1 MHEQHFLKSSFRE
14 RLIEH
19 LFVGEL
25 LKVSWLMDGAQ
36 LEVAKPEVD
45 SQGYDLIL
53 ENRGIIRHV
62 QLKGAKLGARARS
75 QNVHIGLASK
85 PSGCVIWVYFYELTL
100 DLGPFYVFGSDPGKP
115 LPSIEDLP
123 VARHTK
129 GDSQGIKHERPQI
142 RALKKSLFRKLDTI
156 VDVYQWLFGVELAG
170 VGARGKT

>member
-25 LKVSWLMDGAQ
+25 LKVSWLMDDAQ
-36 LEVAKPEVD
+36 LEVAKPDVD

-53 ENRGIIRHV
+53 ENRGIMRHV

-75 QNVHIGLASK
+75 QKVHIGLASK

-100 DLGPFYVFGSDPGKP
+100 DLGPFYVFGGEAGKP
-115 LPSIEDLP
+115 LPSIEGLP

-129 GDSQGIKHERPQI
+129 GDARGIKHERPQI
-142 RALKKSLFRKLDTI
+142 RELRRSLFRKLDTI
-156 VDVYQWLFGVELAG
+156 VDVYQWLFGVELPRAET
-170 VGARGKT
+170 RFET